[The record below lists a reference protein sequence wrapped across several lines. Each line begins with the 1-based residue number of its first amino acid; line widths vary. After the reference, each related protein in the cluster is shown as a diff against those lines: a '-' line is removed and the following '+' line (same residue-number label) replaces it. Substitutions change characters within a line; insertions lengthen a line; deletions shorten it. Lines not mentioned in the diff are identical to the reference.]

1 MSKLSN
7 NILKLR
13 KSDGLSQE
21 EFAEKVGVSRQT
33 VSRWES
39 GLCDI
44 KATSIDGICKVYK
57 ISPEQLLGDD
67 YYKNEITK
75 NNDANNIEDKFSKK
89 STAKINT
96 NSMNNLVNEN
106 KRGKKVVEENKGVKE
121 LTREN
126 KRGNNLNTANNKW
139 SKFFN
144 QSKPKNE
151 RNQVNK
157 DLENFNSELGN
168 YRYDYVFNKHEKAS
182 LKDNSYSY
190 VEDSTKNNSD
200 NYVEDSTYNYKDSNN
215 SHKTREGGK
224 ALLENRKNNY
234 KVKSNYDCD
243 YNFDRNN
250 YKNGYK
256 FRENGNE
263 YQVNERV
270 NNKQVKSEKVIN
282 PYLYPTKVKMKK
294 INIKKLIKI
303 AIVSILLGYLL
314 ISIAKFLFV
323 CYIINKASVYK
334 DAGNYYME
342 IVTFQNN
349 VINEQRRIWRK
360 GEKYKIER
368 IRFDDVG
375 KKKEDIIK
383 FIDKSKEQQIT
394 IKYVNDKTKNIQLN
408 EIDMDLYSEYYLI
421 KQLPEIYAENFKE
434 LFWEL
439 FARVNTIIKK
449 DEETFVVSYNSKEIT
464 VKLNEHLPILYTID
478 NGKKIEKFYNYNFYC
493 VNEED
498 VTYSEEEN
506 WPMNYID

>member
-270 NNKQVKSEKVIN
+270 NDKQGKSEKVIN

-334 DAGNYYME
+334 NADNYYME
-342 IVTFQNN
+342 VFIIQNN
-349 VINEQRRIWRK
+349 TFCEKECIWYK
-360 GEKYKIER
+360 EGKYKLEIIEYN
-368 IRFDDVG
+368 DVG
-375 KKKEDIIK
+375 KEKENTIK
-383 FIDKSKEQQIT
+383 FINTKQQIV
-394 IKYVNDKTKNIQLN
+394 IDNLKGIVVNDEVDDDKNLLSTN
-408 EIDMDLYSEYYLI
+408 LI
-421 KQLPEIYAENFKE
+421 FEHLPEIYDIDFKS

-439 FARVNTIIKK
+439 FTKLDYVIKK
-449 DEETFVVSYNSKEIT
+449 EDKTYEIRYGFETMNIDNNF
-464 VKLNEHLPILYTID
+464 LPIYYKRD
-478 NGKKIEKFYNYNFYC
+478 NGTNFEKFYQYEFNT
-493 VNEED
+493 VTEED
-498 VTYSEEEN
+498 VTYNNNEDKN
-506 WPMNYID
+506 

>member
-303 AIVSILLGYLL
+303 ASVTILLGYLL

-334 DAGNYYME
+334 DADNYYME
-342 IVTFQNN
+342 VFTLQNG
-349 VINEQRRIWRK
+349 ILNEQRRNWRC
-360 GEKYKIER
+360 GDKYKIER
-368 IRFDDVG
+368 VRFDDAGRKREDLVTFLDKVN
-375 KKKEDIIK
+375 KK
-383 FIDKSKEQQIT
+383 QIT
-394 IKYVNDKTKNIQLN
+394 IDYVSGTIENPVLEDDDQY
-408 EIDMDLYSEYYLI
+408 LYYTNYLF
-421 KQLPEIYAENFKE
+421 KQLPEVYLESFHNF
-434 LFWEL
+434 LFE
-439 FARVNTIIKK
+439 FCTNPNITIKK
-449 DEETFVVSYNSKEIT
+449 R
-464 VKLNEHLPILYTID
+464 L
-478 NGKKIEKFYNYNFYC
+478 
-493 VNEED
+493 
-498 VTYSEEEN
+498 
-506 WPMNYID
+506 

>member
-334 DAGNYYME
+334 NADNYYME

-375 KKKEDIIK
+375 KKKEDTLK
-383 FIDKSKEQQIT
+383 FVDKATGKQIT
-394 IKYVNDKTKNIQLN
+394 IDYINDTIDNIQLDEVAMN
-408 EIDMDLYSEYYLI
+408 LYSGHYLI
-421 KQLPEIYAENFKE
+421 KQLPEIYLENYKG
-434 LFWEL
+434 LFIES
-439 FARVNTIIKK
+439 FNGADITIKNN
-449 DEETFVVSYNSKEIT
+449 ETFAIKYNSKEIT
-464 VKLNEHLPILYTID
+464 IDAKTNLPILYKNNYGENEEI
-478 NGKKIEKFYNYNFYC
+478 FYNYKFNC
-493 VNEED
+493 VTEAD
-498 VTYSEEEN
+498 ITYTKKEN
-506 WPMNYID
+506 

>member
-168 YRYDYVFNKHEKAS
+168 YTYDYVFNKHEKAS
-182 LKDNSYSY
+182 LKNNSYSY
-190 VEDSTKNNSD
+190 VEDSTKNNSN

-334 DAGNYYME
+334 NADNYYME
-342 IVTFQNN
+342 IFTLENN
-349 VINEQRRIWRK
+349 ISKEEIHIWQK
-360 GEKYKIER
+360 GEKFKIEN
-368 IRFDDVG
+368 IRFDDTG
-375 KKKEDIIK
+375 KKKEKIVKFVDINTK
-383 FIDKSKEQQIT
+383 KQIT
-394 IKYVNDKTKNIQLN
+394 IDCLNGTLDSVKLNDDVI
-408 EIDMDLYSEYYLI
+408 ELYFIHFLF
-421 KQLPEIYAENFKE
+421 KQLPEIYLDETKNVFFE
-434 LFWEL
+434 LFSN
-439 FARVNTIIKK
+439 AQIVKK
-449 DEETFVVSYNSKEIT
+449 DNEHLIKIKYNSKQIEIKT
-464 VKLNEHLPILYTID
+464 NEYLPVLYTID
-478 NGKKIEKFYNYNFYC
+478 NGTKMERIYNYRFNC
-493 VNEED
+493 VTEKD
-498 VTYSEEEN
+498 VTYTNEEKEN
-506 WPMNYID
+506 

>member
-168 YRYDYVFNKHEKAS
+168 YRYDYAFNKHEKAS
-182 LKDNSYSY
+182 LKDNSNSY
-190 VEDSTKNNSD
+190 VEDSAKNNSN
-200 NYVEDSTYNYKDSNN
+200 NYVEDSTYNYKDSKN

-234 KVKSNYDCD
+234 KAKSNYDRD

-303 AIVSILLGYLL
+303 ASVTILLGYLL

-334 DAGNYYME
+334 DADNYYME

-368 IRFDDVG
+368 IQFDDVG

-383 FIDKSKEQQIT
+383 FIDKSTKLQTT
-394 IKYVNDKTKNIQLN
+394 IELVKGIEDSNNLEDDDVK
-408 EIDMDLYSEYYLI
+408 LYSESYLL
-421 KQLPEIYAENFKE
+421 KQLPEVYLEKNKN
-434 LFWEL
+434 LFWGLFLNVNFVNKNEEL
-439 FARVNTIIKK
+439 LI
-449 DEETFVVSYNSKEIT
+449 SYNSKTIKIDT
-464 VKLNEHLPILYTID
+464 NNYLPILYIKD
-478 NGKKIEKFYNYNFYC
+478 NGTKISVNYNFEFNC
-493 VNEED
+493 VI
-498 VTYSEEEN
+498 EEEVTCTYQEKEN
-506 WPMNYID
+506 

>member
-168 YRYDYVFNKHEKAS
+168 YTYDYVFNKHEKAS
-182 LKDNSYSY
+182 LK
-190 VEDSTKNNSD
+190 NNSN
-200 NYVEDSTYNYKDSNN
+200 NYVEDSTYNYKDSKN
-215 SHKTREGGK
+215 SHETREGGK
-224 ALLENRKNNY
+224 ALLEQRKDDYNA
-234 KVKSNYDCD
+234 KSDYDQD
-243 YNFDRNN
+243 YNFNTNN

-270 NNKQVKSEKVIN
+270 NDMQGKSEKVIN

-334 DAGNYYME
+334 DADNYYME
-342 IVTFQNN
+342 IFTLENN
-349 VINEQRRIWRK
+349 ISKEEIHIWQK
-360 GEKYKIER
+360 GEKFKIEN
-368 IRFDDVG
+368 IRFDDTG
-375 KKKEDIIK
+375 KKKEKIVK
-383 FIDKSKEQQIT
+383 FVDRNTKKQIT
-394 IKYVNDKTKNIQLN
+394 IDCLNGTLDSVKLNDDVI
-408 EIDMDLYSEYYLI
+408 ELYFIHFLF
-421 KQLPEIYAENFKE
+421 KQLPEIYEKNFKE
-434 LFWEL
+434 LFLEL
-439 FARVNTIIKK
+439 FTKFNTIIKK
-449 DEETFVVSYNSKEIT
+449 EEKIMLIRYDSKVIT
-464 VKLNEHLPILYTID
+464 VKLDRYLPVVYTID
-478 NGKKIEKFYNYNFYC
+478 SGNKTEKFYNYKFNC
-493 VNEED
+493 INEED
-498 VTYSEEEN
+498 VTYCEN
-506 WPMNYID
+506 KN